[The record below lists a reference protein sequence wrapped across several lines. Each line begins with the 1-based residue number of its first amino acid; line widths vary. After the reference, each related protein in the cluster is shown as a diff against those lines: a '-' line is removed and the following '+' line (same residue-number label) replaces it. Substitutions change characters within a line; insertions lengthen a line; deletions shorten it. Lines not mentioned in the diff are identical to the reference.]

1 MAGFSPRSKLKST
14 RRRARSKRNSRAAMA
29 FLALGMSVA
38 GPQALG
44 IAAAAPSDDAGAAD
58 SISSKSAS
66 SKSAPANRGPVDRPP
81 GSAPIAASPSA
92 PGSSPQTAQ
101 PGPDSGG
108 AQPGERATISAADAP
123 PSAAAPVTPLPRLVA
138 GLLAPLHAVAGA
150 GARRSV
156 SAQNT
161 SRANP
166 YQTAVI
172 VRPVSGPVV
181 GYDSAENVQVGSTV
195 SGGFAVNATG
205 GAWTLN
211 ARPDW
216 TPPASGARRA
226 NSGVTTSQRGAPPA
240 PVAPAR
246 GTVSFNADGTFDY
259 TPNAEL
265 AAAGGQDSFVVTV
278 SDRFGRTVLVPVT
291 VVVRKPAIP
300 AVNRPDPST
309 GSVTGVV
316 TGGSGSGDQSFA
328 ERDEPQRGSL
338 VVDPDSGEFS
348 YTPDAEARHAAAADD
363 AEDADLSDTFTV
375 AISDPSGGGTV
386 VVPITVPI
394 APVNGAPEV
403 SVRVG
408 DPNATTGVVPGT
420 VSGTDPDGD
429 TLTYSA
435 PRSTPRGTVTI
446 DPSTGV
452 FTYTPTDAARHAA
465 AADGAGDSERTET
478 FTVSVND
485 GHGAITELAVT
496 VTISPVNTAPTATAT
511 VSSPDRTGVVTGTIT
526 GTDPDGD
533 TLRYS
538 APAST
543 PRGTVSVDSRTGA
556 FTYTPGAA
564 ARASGTQLTDT
575 VTLIADDG
583 HGGTATVTV
592 TVVIDPNRT
601 PTAAVAVGN
610 PDLTSG
616 LVSGTVTGSD
626 ADGDVVSYS
635 AAPSTP
641 RGTVSINPSTGA
653 FTYTPSAPARH
664 AAAADSATLAERTDT
679 FTVAVDDGRGGI
691 ATVAVTV
698 AIAPSNAAP
707 TLAPTVATPDSS
719 TGTVGGSAGGS
730 DADGDTL
737 SYSLSAGPASGTVT
751 IDPVTGAFVYT
762 PSAAARHAEAAETV
776 GGLFSGRY
784 GQNQVVDVARSPGCS
799 QQGGT
804 CTVSLFQDA
813 YVAPFTNRVRVTWAT
828 GDYVQFVDTGAVVDG
843 RPNVQ
848 LVQYAST
855 GTQKSVISAN
865 GYVQSLGDGI
875 LYIGEPSISGGTGYF
890 ISNTLGI
897 DRSAQS
903 SYTYTVDAFN
913 PGARELA
920 SYDASATP
928 LAPGQQ
934 SGVDSFTIAVA
945 DGHGG
950 TATRRITVPI
960 SPVNTAPTATFS
972 TGAANASTGAVT
984 GAVVGSDADGDAL
997 TYTGPA
1003 TTARGSVIVNRDGT
1017 FTYTPNAAVRH
1028 AAAAAGALAADR
1040 VDTFTVTVT
1049 DGYGGRATQVV
1060 SVPIAPSNVA
1070 PTLAPTASAPDAATG
1085 RVNGSAVGADADAD
1099 ALTYAIVSG
1108 PANGTASI
1116 DPATGA
1122 FVYTPSAAARHAA
1135 AAERPVTTGLQTIT
1149 LSDPAAV
1156 SQGTFSLNTSTLNH
1170 VSQLASSGTNRY
1182 NYIATFFTAT
1192 SSRTYVFGQ
1201 TSAPVDTVMIVY
1213 TGTFDPASP
1222 GGGAVALN
1230 DDTPVASHAAV
1241 GATVQGPSGC
1251 GSTSY
1256 CPQVSADLTAGQV
1269 VTLVVTTYS
1278 AGAPLGL
1285 PQSFYANGPG
1295 GFSQSSPED
1304 GFTISVDDGH
1314 GGITTR
1320 RVSVPITPG
1329 NSAPVATAT
1338 PNAPDVAGLVT
1349 GTVAGSDADG
1359 DTLTYSAPTSSTFG
1373 RGAVSINAATG
1384 AFTFTPTA
1392 AARHAAA
1399 LVGGL
1404 PGLSA
1409 DTFTITVRDGYGGVT
1424 LVPVV
1429 VSIGT
1434 ANNAPSAFATP
1445 GAPNVGTGVV
1455 TGTTTA
1461 SDPDNDPLT
1470 YSGSTTTSKGTVV
1483 VNASTGAFTYTP
1495 TAGARHAA
1503 AANNAAATGAL
1514 SDTFTLVVSDGYGGA
1529 AAVPVTVAISP
1540 TNNVPTGTFTTATTF
1555 ANGNFATGLTGWTAI
1570 NSRVR
1575 LGGADTV
1582 AGWPTP
1588 VDPTTAP
1595 DGGTEASSLTTQS
1608 YTTTVTN
1615 GRAVMTS
1622 NVNGVVNTP
1631 PGSGGVVHGP
1641 VVVSNDAVYIRSGAT
1656 VQFDWEA
1663 SGGNDAYDVFAY
1675 ILNVTTGAT
1684 AIMLNAT
1691 GANASASQPVTVV
1704 NFPVATAGS
1713 YKFVFTSGTWDATRG
1728 LLAGARLSIDNVQI
1742 LNNGVV
1748 GAITGAVV
1756 ASDADGDALSFA
1768 LTASPTNGTVTV
1780 DPVTGGFDYIPNN
1793 PVTPAADSFGV
1804 SVSDGHGGS
1813 LVVTVTVP

>member
-1 MAGFSPRSKLKST
+1 
-14 RRRARSKRNSRAAMA
+14 MA

-66 SKSAPANRGPVDRPP
+66 SKSAPANRGPVDRSP

-92 PGSSPQTAQ
+92 PSSSPQTAQ
-101 PGPDSGG
+101 PGPDSGA

-161 SRANP
+161 SHANP

-195 SGGFAVNATG
+195 SGGFAVNAPG

-226 NSGVTTSQRGAPPA
+226 NSGVTSSQRGAPPA

-300 AVNRPDPST
+300 AVNRPDPAT

-316 TGGSGSGDQSFA
+316 TGGSGSGDQTFA

-338 VVDPDSGEFS
+338 VVDPDTGQFS
-348 YTPDAEARHAAAADD
+348 YTPDAEARHAAAAED

-394 APVNGAPEV
+394 APVNGAPEA

-408 DPNATTGVVPGT
+408 DPNATTGLVLGT

-429 TLTYSA
+429 PLTYSA
-435 PRSTPRGTVTI
+435 PLSTPRGTVTI

-478 FTVSVND
+478 FTVSIND

-533 TLRYS
+533 TLRYR

-556 FTYTPGAA
+556 FIYTPGAA
-564 ARASGTQLTDT
+564 ARASGTELTDT

-641 RGTVSINPSTGA
+641 KGTVSINPSTGA
-653 FTYTPSAPARH
+653 FTFTPSTPARH

-679 FTVAVDDGRGGI
+679 FTVAVNDGRGGI
-691 ATVAVTV
+691 ANVAVTV
-698 AIAPSNAAP
+698 AVAPSNAAP

-737 SYSLSAGPASGTVT
+737 SYSGSTTTAKGSLTVNPT
-751 IDPVTGAFVYT
+751 TGEFSYAPT
-762 PSAAARHAEAAETV
+762 PAARHAAAAN
-776 GGLFSGRY
+776 GALP
-784 GQNQVVDVARSPGCS
+784 A
-799 QQGGT
+799 
-804 CTVSLFQDA
+804 SLFDA
-813 YVAPFTNRVRVTWAT
+813 VTLTAT
-828 GDYVQFVDTGAVVDG
+828 
-843 RPNVQ
+843 
-848 LVQYAST
+848 
-855 GTQKSVISAN
+855 
-865 GYVQSLGDGI
+865 
-875 LYIGEPSISGGTGYF
+875 
-890 ISNTLGI
+890 
-897 DRSAQS
+897 
-903 SYTYTVDAFN
+903 
-913 PGARELA
+913 
-920 SYDASATP
+920 
-928 LAPGQQ
+928 
-934 SGVDSFTIAVA
+934 

-950 TATRRITVPI
+950 ATSTTVIVPI

-997 TYTGPA
+997 TYTGPT

-1049 DGYGGRATQVV
+1049 DGYGGRATQLV

-1099 ALTYAIVSG
+1099 ALRYAIVSG

-1122 FVYTPSAAARHAA
+1122 FIYTPSAAARHAA

-1241 GATVQGPSGC
+1241 GAAVQGPSGC

-1359 DTLTYSAPTSSTFG
+1359 DTLTYSAPTSSNFG

-1434 ANNAPSAFATP
+1434 ANNAPTAFATP
-1445 GAPNVGTGVV
+1445 GAPIAGTGVV

-1540 TNNVPTGTFTTATTF
+1540 TNNVPTATFTTATTF

-1728 LLAGARLSIDNVQI
+1728 MLAGARLSIDNVQI